1 MIIHKKIQGWNE
13 KDIAIALK
21 ISVRTVRR
29 WWSGLKIN
37 SRKPDL
43 LIKFYRKIWKTKTDP
58 NEWRNSVLSCVKRIE
73 YFLKFIR

>member
-29 WWSGLKIN
+29 WWRVYERKDGVDLK
-37 SRKPDL
+37 SSQKKPDSL
-43 LIKFYRKIWKTKTDP
+43 TKHH
-58 NEWRNSVLSCVKRIE
+58 KR
-73 YFLKFIR
+73 L

>member
-29 WWSGLKIN
+29 WWRGYERKDGVDLKSSQEN
-37 SRKPDL
+37 QTYS
-43 LIKFYRKIWKTKTDP
+43 
-58 NEWRNSVLSCVKRIE
+58 
-73 YFLKFIR
+73 